1 MVTNNPTNGTVY
13 SLAWPIA
20 MNAILQQAVLVIDTI
35 LVGGLGEEARAAMGI
50 AVSIAGV
57 IMGVLFALANGTQIL
72 IAQAF
77 GASSERALKS
87 SFWSGLIIGAVVAVL
102 GIAIIIFLHDTI
114 VGKLAKTEQIA
125 YMASSYLLIFTIV
138 IAGIALCQ
146 NISVFFY
153 ATGKPKLPF
162 FSKLL
167 ELPLN
172 AAVSYVLIYGVVG
185 MPELGLAGAA
195 IGSAA
200 AVLLRALFLVACL
213 IYFKYRFLLADG
225 WSRSSIPATVS
236 QHLQNALP
244 IAATFISMNLSFTVC
259 TMAYTQLEIY
269 EFAALSILFIWV
281 RASGMLVTSWAQ
293 ATGILV
299 GHLLGQNR
307 MDQLDGFVG
316 KAWRVALALG
326 VLIAVL
332 YSATPFLFNVV
343 YPNLQDQTRAV
354 IWALLPILI
363 ILPLVRTSN
372 TVCGNIL
379 RAGGQ
384 AGYAFKVHVM
394 AQWLFTVPATLLA
407 VLVFELPVA
416 WVFSIVLFEEILKAL
431 PFHLRMFEGSW
442 KRRLVVD

>member
-1 MVTNNPTNGTVY
+1 MVTTNPTNATVY

-20 MNAILQQAVLVIDTI
+20 MNALLQQGVLIIDTI
-35 LVGGLGEEARAAMGI
+35 LVGGLGEEALTAMGI

-72 IAQAF
+72 LAQAF

-87 SFWSGLIIGAVVAVL
+87 SFWSGLIIGAIVAAV
-102 GIAIIIFLHDTI
+102 GVIVIFLLHDTI
-114 VGKLAKTEQIA
+114 VSRLAKTEQIA

-172 AAVSYVLIYGVVG
+172 AAVSYMLIYGVAG
-185 MPELGLAGAA
+185 MPELGVAGAA

-213 IYFKYRFLLADG
+213 FYFKYELLLADG
-225 WSRSSIPATVS
+225 WSQNSIRATVT
-236 QHLQNALP
+236 QHLRNALP

-259 TMAYTQLEIY
+259 TMAYTQLGIY

-281 RASGMLVTSWAQ
+281 RSSGLLATSWAQ

-307 MDQLDGFVG
+307 IDQLDYFVG
-316 KAWRVALALG
+316 MAWRVALALG
-326 VLIAVL
+326 VVIAIL
-332 YSATPFLFNVV
+332 YGTTPFLFNVI

-354 IWALLPILI
+354 IWSLLPILI
-363 ILPLVRTSN
+363 TLPLVRTSN
-372 TVCGNIL
+372 TICGNVL

-407 VLVFELPVA
+407 VFVFELPVV
-416 WVFSIVLFEEILKAL
+416 WVFSIVLLEEVLKAL
-431 PFHLRMFEGSW
+431 PFHLRMYEGSW